1 LSIKLC
7 LSLPLKNKAEIL
19 LTYLSIKKWT
29 IAPNVKICEVA
40 GFNRQCQ
47 TFCLHRLKLVLFS
60 LYLYT

>member
-29 IAPNVKICEVA
+29 IAPNVGFGDVPVFAAGKIGIILA
-40 GFNRQCQ
+40 LQ
-47 TFCLHRLKLVLFS
+47 H
-60 LYLYT
+60 YI